1 MADVSGKFV
10 WKTYKDEN
18 TNAKKQ
24 SAEIRELPP
33 AKFDWERSSDL
44 ERDQSWEKLNIE
56 VSKLLNEDS
65 NLNSTNVSQKR
76 YRWRPSHP
84 FTSNAKR
91 TKTQTR
97 SGSSIFVG
105 ATNVKKRWRMS
116 PKNRKSGKDM
126 VKAECFNFRPLL
138 IAGSHGGETVWTRR
152 LNEHRGKKDEWP
164 PTLTGVCANWSKF
177 PRLPETIGNNMKVK
191 TGQKPGAMEWSR
203 LAERNG
209 KLEPE
214 KGKNV
219 AVPPKTTNRSGNWIS
234 EENFE
239 PSLDFLVWSKEELS
253 SENEFIDDTK
263 KNHQTNLEV
272 EKMSV
277 SPSLSPEPTTE
288 FLMQPHD
295 AMDMAPN
302 SSPCSRPFVS
312 TVGTSEKAK
321 PARSSNARKPF
332 MNSRGAL
339 VSLTMHQIEKRFRQ
353 LMIGKQTTGYINYV
367 RTISKEK
374 RCSWHPKTPDV
385 QERISKRRHVYQQ
398 GNSQSGADVPPTQSE
413 DMSCTRRF
421 NGKVNVWRRKLHF
434 WDVPISFTSL
444 PDRRQGKV
452 LPRAIGLK
460 TKCSANWPR
469 DMRWDNKGRSRTIN
483 PPAKPLIKASK
494 KKSFEGVNK
503 SKFFWEKMRRTHQKK
518 TRIINHNKR
527 VGLV

>member
-1 MADVSGKFV
+1 MADMSGKFV

-24 SAEIRELPP
+24 SAELRELPP
-33 AKFDWERSSDL
+33 AKFDWERSSEL
-44 ERDQSWEKLNIE
+44 ERDHSWEKLNIE

-76 YRWRPSHP
+76 YRWRPPRP
-84 FTSNAKR
+84 FISNAKR
-91 TKTQTR
+91 TNTQTR
-97 SGSSIFVG
+97 SGSSIFAG

-116 PKNRKSGKDM
+116 PKNWKARNGEDL
-126 VKAECFNFRPLL
+126 VKAKCFNFRPLL
-138 IAGSHGGETVWTRR
+138 IAGTNGGETVWTRR

-164 PTLTGVCANWSKF
+164 QALTGVCANLSMF
-177 PRLPETIGNNMKVK
+177 PRLPETRGNNMKVK
-191 TGQKPGAMEWSR
+191 TGQKPGAMEWSTWAQR
-203 LAERNG
+203 HG

-219 AVPPKTTNRSGNWIS
+219 AVPQKTTNRSGAWIS
-234 EENFE
+234 KENFE

-253 SENEFIDDTK
+253 SENESLSLGDDTK
-263 KNHQTNLEV
+263 KNHQNNLEV

-288 FLMQPHD
+288 FLMQSHD

-312 TVGTSEKAK
+312 NAGTSEKAK
-321 PARSSNARKPF
+321 PPRSANARKPF

-339 VSLTMHQIEKRFRQ
+339 VSLTMHQIEKRLRQ
-353 LMIGKQTTGYINYV
+353 LIIGKQTAGYINYV

-385 QERISKRRHVYQQ
+385 QERISK
-398 GNSQSGADVPPTQSE
+398 
-413 DMSCTRRF
+413 RRF

-460 TKCSANWPR
+460 SKCSAN
-469 DMRWDNKGRSRTIN
+469 
-483 PPAKPLIKASK
+483 
-494 KKSFEGVNK
+494 
-503 SKFFWEKMRRTHQKK
+503 
-518 TRIINHNKR
+518 
-527 VGLV
+527 

>member
-1 MADVSGKFV
+1 
-10 WKTYKDEN
+10 
-18 TNAKKQ
+18 
-24 SAEIRELPP
+24 
-33 AKFDWERSSDL
+33 
-44 ERDQSWEKLNIE
+44 
-56 VSKLLNEDS
+56 
-65 NLNSTNVSQKR
+65 
-76 YRWRPSHP
+76 
-84 FTSNAKR
+84 
-91 TKTQTR
+91 
-97 SGSSIFVG
+97 
-105 ATNVKKRWRMS
+105 
-116 PKNRKSGKDM
+116 
-126 VKAECFNFRPLL
+126 
-138 IAGSHGGETVWTRR
+138 
-152 LNEHRGKKDEWP
+152 
-164 PTLTGVCANWSKF
+164 
-177 PRLPETIGNNMKVK
+177 MKVK

-385 QERISKRRHVYQQ
+385 QERISKRR
-398 GNSQSGADVPPTQSE
+398 
-413 DMSCTRRF
+413 F

-494 KKSFEGVNK
+494 KKSFEVVNK
-503 SKFFWEKMRRTHQKK
+503 SKFFWEKMRRTHQTKA
-518 TRIINHNKR
+518 RIINHNNR